1 MLVLGCRTPKLDEGT
16 ETVDEPS
23 LDSAPQR
30 RSSAR
35 PPVQPVQPVQPA
47 LPTRME
53 PDAAP
58 PQKADQ
64 AKPPEGVRTRRHVPS
79 WTSKSVVPH
88 LPASESTKAKL
99 TVARAR
105 TFELDIQSRW
115 YPLKERCT
123 RAVSQRLID
132 AWGRSMDIDCKM
144 EAGGLVIRSAGPDGI
159 FFSADD
165 LWWIGNPTLMV
176 DDR

>member
-1 MLVLGCRTPKLDEGT
+1 MIVLGCRTPKLDEGT
-16 ETVDEPS
+16 ENVDELS
-23 LDSAPQR
+23 RDSVPQS
-30 RSSAR
+30 RSSSEL
-35 PPVQPVQPVQPA
+35 PVQPA

-64 AKPPEGVRTRRHVPS
+64 AKQPEGVRTRKHVWPFK
-79 WTSKSVVPH
+79 SKAVVPV
-88 LPASESTKAKL
+88 LPASELAKVNL

-105 TFELDIQSRW
+105 TFELDIQSQW
-115 YPLKERCT
+115 YPVKGRCT
-123 RAVSQRLID
+123 RAVNQRLMD
-132 AWGRSMDIDCKM
+132 AWDRSMDIDCKM

-165 LWWIGNPTLMV
+165 LWWIGDARPIL